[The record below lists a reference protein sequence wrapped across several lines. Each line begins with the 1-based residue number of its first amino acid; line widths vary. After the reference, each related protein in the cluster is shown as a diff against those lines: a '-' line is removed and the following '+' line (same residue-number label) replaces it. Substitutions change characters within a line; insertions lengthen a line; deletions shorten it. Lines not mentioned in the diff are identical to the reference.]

1 LGEHRLIVGR
11 LETPDEFA
19 ARMATYDFPLDLAD
33 QRPKAPQIT
42 STPGNDG
49 TGRAYGVELY
59 LARQARS
66 ASDRVSGWLSYT
78 WGRAE
83 RTAYGRTYPSDYDRP
98 HALSFV
104 GNYRL
109 SRLIELGS
117 TVRVQSGFPYSV
129 PLGVRVAAV
138 EDTADVDGD
147 GNTTEL
153 VPRRDAAGLPVWT
166 VDYGNVRNVNSGRL
180 PIFARVDL
188 RVTFRPRWQN
198 DRWQLY
204 AEVINL
210 LNRKNGGLKA
220 ELAYDPTS
228 NRPRIITVRDASLSL
243 LPSIGVRF
251 KF

>member
-1 LGEHRLIVGR
+1 
-11 LETPDEFA
+11 
-19 ARMATYDFPLDLAD
+19 M
-33 QRPKAPQIT
+33 
-42 STPGNDG
+42 
-49 TGRAYGVELY
+49 
-59 LARQARS
+59 
-66 ASDRVSGWLSYT
+66 SYT

-83 RTAYGRTYPSDYDRP
+83 TTAYGRTYPSDYDRP
-98 HALSFV
+98 NALSFV

-117 TVRVQSGFPYSV
+117 TVRVQSGFPYSA

-138 EDTADVDGD
+138 EDTTDVDGD
-147 GNTTEL
+147 GNVREL
-153 VPRRDAAGLPVWT
+153 VPRRDATGLPVWT
-166 VDYGNVRNVNSGRL
+166 VDYGDVRNQNSGRL

-210 LNRKNGGLKA
+210 LNRKNGGLKG

-228 NRPRIITVRDASLSL
+228 DRPRITTVRDASLSL

>member
-1 LGEHRLIVGR
+1 
-11 LETPDEFA
+11 
-19 ARMATYDFPLDLAD
+19 M
-33 QRPKAPQIT
+33 
-42 STPGNDG
+42 PGNDAA
-49 TGRAYGVELY
+49 GRAYGVELY

-66 ASDRVSGWLSYT
+66 STDRVTGWVSYT

-83 RTAYGRTYPSDYDRP
+83 TTAYERTYPSDYDRP
-98 HALSFV
+98 HALSLV
-104 GNYRL
+104 ANYRL

-129 PLGVRVAAV
+129 PVGVRVATV
-138 EDTADVDGD
+138 QDTTDVDGD

-153 VPRRDAAGLPVWT
+153 IPRRDALGLPVWT
-166 VDYGNVRNVNSGRL
+166 ADYGDVTNLNSGRL
-180 PIFARVDL
+180 PLFARVDL
-188 RVTFRPRWQN
+188 RVTFRPRWHHN
-198 DRWQLY
+198 RWQLY

-220 ELAYDPTS
+220 ELVYDPAS
-228 NRPRIITVRDASLSL
+228 DRPRVTTTRDASLSL

>member
-1 LGEHRLIVGR
+1 MTFRWTLPTSG
-11 LETPDEFA
+11 
-19 ARMATYDFPLDLAD
+19 
-33 QRPKAPQIT
+33 PKAPQIT

-83 RTAYGRTYPSDYDRP
+83 RTAW
-98 HALSFV
+98 
-104 GNYRL
+104 
-109 SRLIELGS
+109 